1 MLKEEIKG
9 ISRRYILQSLCLLAV
24 VTLIPALLS
33 LLTNVGN
40 LTVPTIVALSF
51 AVVVEAVDA
60 LVWGKVRQAGDD
72 GLPTFYTAVS
82 GFRMLLAL
90 ATLVVCYFVV
100 DENLELAACAGNDNA
115 LHGSV
120 KYHLFGGN
128 DFQIQTHRYKT
139 LMMMLTL
146 GCLKQSLTL
155 SNSVLDGSHVEE
167 CLLWQVVYL
176 SVENHVEA
184 LDGVLDR
191 NHHARYAG
199 ELLGYGERL

>member
-1 MLKEEIKG
+1 MLNSDETYNDMLKEEIKG

-40 LTVPTIVALSF
+40 LTVPTIVAFSF

-100 DENLELAACAGNDNA
+100 GRDAMMEYCLVFMGYYFAIMI
-115 LHGSV
+115 HHSV
-120 KYHLFGGN
+120 F
-128 DFQIQTHRYKT
+128 FARI
-139 LMMMLTL
+139 
-146 GCLKQSLTL
+146 
-155 SNSVLDGSHVEE
+155 SNSHTSCDN
-167 CLLWQVVYL
+167 
-176 SVENHVEA
+176 ENK
-184 LDGVLDR
+184 
-191 NHHARYAG
+191 
-199 ELLGYGERL
+199 

>member
-1 MLKEEIKG
+1 MNSDETYNDMLKEEIKG
-9 ISRRYILQSLCLLAV
+9 ISRRYIVQSLCLLAV

-51 AVVVEAVDA
+51 AVVVESVDA

-100 DENLELAACAGNDNA
+100 DRDAMMEYCLVFMGYYFTIMI
-115 LHGSV
+115 HHSV
-120 KYHLFGGN
+120 F
-128 DFQIQTHRYKT
+128 FARI
-139 LMMMLTL
+139 
-146 GCLKQSLTL
+146 
-155 SNSVLDGSHVEE
+155 SNSHTSCDN
-167 CLLWQVVYL
+167 
-176 SVENHVEA
+176 ENK
-184 LDGVLDR
+184 
-191 NHHARYAG
+191 
-199 ELLGYGERL
+199 

>member
-1 MLKEEIKG
+1 VLNSDETYNDMLKEEIKG

-24 VTLIPALLS
+24 VTLIPTLLS

-51 AVVVEAVDA
+51 AVVVESVDA

-100 DENLELAACAGNDNA
+100 GRDAMMEYCLVFMGYYFTIMI
-115 LHGSV
+115 HHSV
-120 KYHLFGGN
+120 F
-128 DFQIQTHRYKT
+128 FARI
-139 LMMMLTL
+139 
-146 GCLKQSLTL
+146 
-155 SNSVLDGSHVEE
+155 SNSHTSCDN
-167 CLLWQVVYL
+167 
-176 SVENHVEA
+176 ENK
-184 LDGVLDR
+184 
-191 NHHARYAG
+191 
-199 ELLGYGERL
+199 

>member
-1 MLKEEIKG
+1 MNSDETYNDMLKEEIKG

-24 VTLIPALLS
+24 VTLIPTLLS

-51 AVVVEAVDA
+51 AVVVESVDA

-100 DENLELAACAGNDNA
+100 GRDAMMEYCLVFMGYYFTIMI
-115 LHGSV
+115 HHSV
-120 KYHLFGGN
+120 F
-128 DFQIQTHRYKT
+128 FARI
-139 LMMMLTL
+139 
-146 GCLKQSLTL
+146 
-155 SNSVLDGSHVEE
+155 SNSHTSCDN
-167 CLLWQVVYL
+167 
-176 SVENHVEA
+176 ENK
-184 LDGVLDR
+184 
-191 NHHARYAG
+191 
-199 ELLGYGERL
+199 

>member
-1 MLKEEIKG
+1 MLNSDETYNDMLKEEIKG

-24 VTLIPALLS
+24 VTLIPTLLS

-51 AVVVEAVDA
+51 AVVVESVDA

-100 DENLELAACAGNDNA
+100 GRDAMMEYCLVFMGYYFVIMI
-115 LHGSV
+115 HHSV
-120 KYHLFGGN
+120 F
-128 DFQIQTHRYKT
+128 FARI
-139 LMMMLTL
+139 
-146 GCLKQSLTL
+146 
-155 SNSVLDGSHVEE
+155 SNSHTSCDN
-167 CLLWQVVYL
+167 
-176 SVENHVEA
+176 ENK
-184 LDGVLDR
+184 
-191 NHHARYAG
+191 
-199 ELLGYGERL
+199 